1 MPRPARTLGRMSA
14 SEQWRSHPR
23 RDRRGRG
30 IRTDLIPAYLPGYT
44 TRREDFD
51 ALVLDAISPLY
62 ARFDKKLEH
71 VEVLVEE
78 VPALPADSGGRPGRS
93 AIVLGRFFPGDREA
107 PARIVIYRRPI
118 EARVHDREERAEL
131 IYQVIVDNVAAA
143 LGCRPEDID
152 PSLF

>member
-1 MPRPARTLGRMSA
+1 M
-14 SEQWRSHPR
+14 
-23 RDRRGRG
+23 
-30 IRTDLIPAYLPGYT
+30 
-44 TRREDFD
+44 
-51 ALVLDAISPLY
+51 
-62 ARFDKKLEH
+62 
-71 VEVLVEE
+71 
-78 VPALPADSGGRPGRS
+78 PALPADSGGRPGRS